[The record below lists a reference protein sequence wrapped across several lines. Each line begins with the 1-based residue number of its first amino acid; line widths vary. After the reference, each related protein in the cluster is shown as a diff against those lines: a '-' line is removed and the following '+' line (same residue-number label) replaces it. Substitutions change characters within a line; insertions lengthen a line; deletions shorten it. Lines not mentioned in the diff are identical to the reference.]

1 MNSKYPYDNFYSLIS
16 YQGKTIPNDIA
27 LILGSKK
34 IKYIDLLEK
43 IDFFAGYLESIG
55 ISKGDRVSLLLRNS
69 VEFIISTFAINK
81 IGAISVPINTFLKE
95 SELEYI
101 ISNCGSKILIASTIY
116 EDTINKM
123 ETKDNI
129 LNFII
134 WEGRVE
140 FSDEKNCSF
149 DIALDKKLSASYI
162 KQELDDIFTILYT
175 SGTTGRPKGAML
187 TNKNIF
193 SNIISG
199 IERLQIINK
208 DRGILF
214 LPMFH
219 SFTFTIG
226 LLLPLYQGASNVI
239 IPSIRPFSNIFKQ
252 ALLHR
257 VTIFISIPDIYNA
270 LAKTKL
276 PWYFMWFN
284 SIRVFISG
292 ASPLHGKIIN
302 ALHNKFKDIPLLEGY
317 GLSEASPA
325 ISINP
330 LQKQKLSSVGLPLD
344 NYKIKIVDE
353 DKNELPLKSIGE
365 IIVFGDNVMK
375 GYWQDNSATE
385 HTIINGWLLTGDL
398 GYIDED
404 GYLFII
410 DRKKDIIISKGIYI
424 YPREVEDM
432 INNFDGILV
441 SALIGEKNKEYGE
454 IPVAYIE
461 LDNGVKSIDN
471 LKLKKYLKENL
482 ADYKLPKNIHIIDNI
497 PKNATGKILKRAL
510 KESLI

>member
-1 MNSKYPYDNFYSLIS
+1 MNFKYPYNDFYSLIS
-16 YQGKTIPNDIA
+16 YQAEIIPNDIA

-43 IDFFAGYLESIG
+43 IDIFAGYLYSLG

-69 VEFIISTFAINK
+69 IEFIISIFAINK
-81 IGAISVPINTFLKE
+81 IGAISVPINTFLKS

-116 EDTINKM
+116 EDTINKID
-123 ETKDNI
+123 TKDDI

-134 WEGRVE
+134 WEGKIE
-140 FSDEKNCSF
+140 QSDEKNCSF
-149 DIALDKKLSASYI
+149 DIALDKNLSTPYI
-162 KQELDDIFTILYT
+162 KQDLNDTFVILYT
-175 SGTTGRPKGAML
+175 SGTTGKPKGAIL
-187 TNKNIF
+187 SNKNIF

-199 IERLQIINK
+199 VERLKITKK
-208 DRGILF
+208 DRSILF

-252 ALLHR
+252 ALIQR

-302 ALHNKFKDIPLLEGY
+302 ALNNKFKNIPLLEGY

-330 LQKQKLSSVGLPLD
+330 IEKQKLSSVGLPLD

-385 HTIINGWLLTGDL
+385 ETIINGWLLTGDL

-410 DRKKDIIISKGIYI
+410 DRKKDIIISKGINI

-432 INNFDGILV
+432 INNFDGVLV
-441 SALIGEKNKEYGE
+441 SALIGEKHKEYGE
-454 IPVAYIE
+454 IAVAYIE
-461 LDNGVKSIDN
+461 LDKGVNSIDN
-471 LKLKKYLKENL
+471 IELKKYLKENL
-482 ADYKLPKNIHIIDNI
+482 ADYKLPKNIYIVDSI
-497 PKNATGKILKRAL
+497 PKNATGKILKRVL